1 MLLENY
7 SQLDNNKNHNNDDKK
22 ASNYQESGRGLNANS
37 EDTDVGLDLFSID
50 DNVSQI
56 SGLVA
61 DELTRTP
68 VQYELHALLLVQALK
83 SS

>member
-1 MLLENY
+1 MPSKVSCLTTWRRECSLKLTPTFVD
-7 SQLDNNKNHNNDDKK
+7 SNNIDKK
-22 ASNYQESGRGLNANS
+22 DEKHDLNYQESGRGLNANS
-37 EDTDVGLDLFSID
+37 EDADVGLDLFSVD

-68 VQYELHALLLVQALK
+68 V
-83 SS
+83 